1 MGKIDT
7 YTYVSEIINLI
18 FTTRGNIFRVTSVMY
33 IPLKRTDFGTKP
45 HAFIPIPLIN

>member
-18 FTTRGNIFRVTSVMY
+18 FTTRGNIFRVTNIMY
-33 IPLKRTDFGTKP
+33 IPLKRTYFGTKTSCFNS
-45 HAFIPIPLIN
+45 HSTD